1 MTNFERAMGRMNLP
15 HHTAAPAAPPTN
27 SDEMGELAA
36 CAIRIDIVI
45 GVFAI
50 GVLFGMVIA

>member
-1 MTNFERAMGRMNLP
+1 MTNFERAMGRMNLRLP
-15 HHTAAPAAPPTN
+15 ATTPAAPPTD

-36 CAIRIDIVI
+36 YAIRIDIVI